1 MLAMSFSKK
10 EISISIEIIFSILFI
25 IIFMPYFY
33 ENRLNSYDFNF
44 IAIKIIQIV
53 VFSVIYFSLSY
64 SILEL
69 TYKKKIIQDERD
81 DLISSKSYKLGYILL
96 DLGIVIVLGHLISD
110 SEFQSNGTIIFL
122 VITLLLA
129 VSLIKSLFQLYL
141 YKTS

>member
-1 MLAMSFSKK
+1 MSFSKK

-44 IAIKIIQIV
+44 IAMKIIQIV

-69 TYKKKIIQDERD
+69 NYKKKIIQDERD

-122 VITLLLA
+122 IISLLLA

>member
-1 MLAMSFSKK
+1 MSFSKK

-33 ENRLNSYDFNF
+33 ENRLNSYDFDF
-44 IAIKIIQIV
+44 IAMKIIQIV

-69 TYKKKIIQDERD
+69 NYKKKIIQDERD

-96 DLGIVIVLGHLISD
+96 DLGIIIVLGHLISD

-122 VITLLLA
+122 IISLLLA
-129 VSLIKSLFQLYL
+129 VSLIKALFQLYL

>member
-1 MLAMSFSKK
+1 MSFSKK

-53 VFSVIYFSLSY
+53 MFSVIYFSLSY
-64 SILEL
+64 LILEL
-69 TYKKKIIQDERD
+69 NFKKKLIQDERD

-122 VITLLLA
+122 IISLLLA

>member
-1 MLAMSFSKK
+1 MSFSKK

-69 TYKKKIIQDERD
+69 NYKNKIIQDERD

-96 DLGIVIVLGHLISD
+96 DLGIVIVLGHLVSD

-122 VITLLLA
+122 IISLLLA

>member
-1 MLAMSFSKK
+1 MSFSKK
-10 EISISIEIIFSILFI
+10 EISILIEVMFSILFI
-25 IIFMPYFY
+25 IIFMPYFF

-44 IAIKIIQIV
+44 ISIKIIQII
-53 VFSVIYFSLSY
+53 VFSVIYFSLTY

-69 TYKKKIIQDERD
+69 YYKKKIIQDERD

-96 DLGIVIVLGHLISD
+96 DLGIVIVLGHLVSD
-110 SEFQSNGTIIFL
+110 SEFQSNGTVIFL
-122 VITLLLA
+122 IISLLLA

>member
-1 MLAMSFSKK
+1 MSFSKK

-33 ENRLNSYDFNF
+33 ENRLNSYDFDF
-44 IAIKIIQIV
+44 IAMKIIQIV

-64 SILEL
+64 LILEL
-69 TYKKKIIQDERD
+69 NFKKKIIQDERD

-122 VITLLLA
+122 IISLLLA

>member
-1 MLAMSFSKK
+1 MSFSKK
-10 EISISIEIIFSILFI
+10 EISISIEIMFSILFI

-44 IAIKIIQIV
+44 ISIKIIQII

-69 TYKKKIIQDERD
+69 NYKKKIIQDERD

-96 DLGIVIVLGHLISD
+96 DLGIVIVLGHLVSD
-110 SEFQSNGTIIFL
+110 SEFQSNGTVIFL
-122 VITLLLA
+122 IISLLLA

>member
-1 MLAMSFSKK
+1 MSFSKK

-69 TYKKKIIQDERD
+69 NYKKKIIQDERD

-122 VITLLLA
+122 IISLLLA

>member
-1 MLAMSFSKK
+1 MSFSKK
-10 EISISIEIIFSILFI
+10 EISISIEVMFSILFI

-33 ENRLNSYDFNF
+33 ENRLNSYDFSF
-44 IAIKIIQIV
+44 ISIKIIQII

-69 TYKKKIIQDERD
+69 NYKKKIIQDERD

-96 DLGIVIVLGHLISD
+96 DLGIVIVLGHLVSD
-110 SEFQSNGTIIFL
+110 SEFQSNGTVIFL
-122 VITLLLA
+122 IISLLLA

>member
-1 MLAMSFSKK
+1 MSFSKK

-33 ENRLNSYDFNF
+33 ENKLNSYDFDF
-44 IAIKIIQIV
+44 IAMKIIQIV

-64 SILEL
+64 LILEL
-69 TYKKKIIQDERD
+69 NFKKKIIQDERD

-122 VITLLLA
+122 IISLLLA

>member
-1 MLAMSFSKK
+1 MSFSKK

-33 ENRLNSYDFNF
+33 ENRLNSYDFDF

-69 TYKKKIIQDERD
+69 NYKKKIIQDERD

-122 VITLLLA
+122 IISLLLA